1 MAGEQRQFVNFLFYK
16 VDPQWRFLSDE
27 KRRQGKERFL
37 EVVEAFSPRVLVV
50 SYTTL
55 GIRADADMMLWRISE
70 DLDLFSEM
78 SAQFLGTGL
87 GNYLRTA
94 YSYLSM
100 TKTSVYV
107 SEHQHEGQEG
117 TRVRLVAPGQKRYLF
132 VYPFVKTRD
141 WYRLDVKTRQEMMNQ
156 HIRVGHKYPSVK
168 LNTTYSF
175 GLDDQEF
182 VVAFES
188 DKPGDFVDLV
198 MDLRETEASSYTA
211 RDVPTFTCIR
221 KSLREILDALG

>member
-1 MAGEQRQFVNFLFYK
+1 MAGDQRQFVNFLFCK
-16 VDPQWRFLSDE
+16 VDPQWLFLPDE
-27 KRRQGKERFL
+27 ERRQGKEKFL

-55 GIRADADMMLWRISE
+55 GIRADADLMLWRISE

-78 SAQFLGTGL
+78 SAQFLNAGL
-87 GNYLRTA
+87 GKYLRTA

-117 TRVRLVAPGQKRYLF
+117 TRVRLVTPGKKRYLF
-132 VYPFVKTRD
+132 VYPFVKIRD

-175 GLDDQEF
+175 GLDEQEF

-188 DKPGDFVDLV
+188 DKPGDFLDLV

-211 RDVPTFTCIR
+211 RDIPTFTCIR
-221 KSLREILDALG
+221 KNLREILDSLG